1 MLWFKQTKQQ
11 LRPLLAFIAAI
22 AGMAPASSLQPLLTH
37 AKTIVVGI
45 SSNSKGSSGL
55 EEAVQQLKSVTF
67 AITSA
72 GRQNKTLSA
81 EEETAIWDLVCSLWV
96 RIAADL
102 LSAVLGLNRLYM

>member
-1 MLWFKQTKQQ
+1 MAPVSSLH
-11 LRPLLAFIAAI
+11 PLLI
-22 AGMAPASSLQPLLTH
+22 H
-37 AKTIVVGI
+37 AKTIVEGI
-45 SSNSKGSSGL
+45 SSNGKDSSGF

-96 RIAADL
+96 RIATEL
-102 LSAVLGLNRLYM
+102 LLQCLASRG